1 MNDTEKRIGERRIP
15 VDGFHAPSQTVF
27 QFRGCW
33 WHGHDCYLTQ
43 GKEMNEKRQKPM
55 AELLKETKDISKYIV
70 EQGYHLREIWECRWR
85 RLKRTNSTVQQ
96 FLSTKF
102 QRPLDHQKNLTKEK
116 IIRAICDESLFG
128 VVECDIR
135 VPDHLK
141 AKFSEMCPIFKN
153 TEISREDI
161 GEFMQAFAEEQNIMP
176 QPRRSLI
183 GSYFGERIL
192 LATPLIKWYLEH
204 GLEVTHVYQV
214 VEYTPV
220 PCFQPFGEAVSDAR
234 RAGDVDPNKAI
245 IADTMKLVIILS
257 SGQIVCIF
265 ISFASHINAFVFFFQ
280 GGKLQLRKNYN
291 RPRTPQRSEVL

>member
-1 MNDTEKRIGERRIP
+1 
-15 VDGFHAPSQTVF
+15 
-27 QFRGCW
+27 
-33 WHGHDCYLTQ
+33 
-43 GKEMNEKRQKPM
+43 MNEKRQKPM

-85 RLKRTNSTVQQ
+85 RLKITNSAVQQ

-116 IIRAICDESLFG
+116 IIRAISDESLFG

-204 GLEVTHVYQV
+204 GLEVTQSIKLLSTRQFLASNLLVRLSL
-214 VEYTPV
+214 TPGV
-220 PCFQPFGEAVSDAR
+220 LEMSIPTKP
-234 RAGDVDPNKAI
+234 
-245 IADTMKLVIILS
+245 S
-257 SGQIVCIF
+257 SQI
-265 ISFASHINAFVFFFQ
+265 
-280 GGKLQLRKNYN
+280 
-291 RPRTPQRSEVL
+291 P